1 MINNN
6 GVSQNYIRV
15 SFPYKNTFNKL
26 IWDYITQLSAQLN
39 NINLAKSLSA
49 PEASIDNVMYV
60 VLDDREPE
68 MGGGPTVNM
77 LVSLAH
83 LVGEDMY
90 EPYCDAW
97 TTMFNAKA
105 SGKQELA
112 HDRVHIFS
120 FDIKKYNSVM
130 SFSAEYQSRDT
141 ICFFA
146 DVHTN
151 KLYYEVSPNNFVD
164 LSPLTVSRETA
175 DYIRGS
181 FEKYKTFLDT
191 PLDEPA
197 PGEDNPKRLT
207 VESVDKNSF
216 LMPFMAYKDF
226 MNFATYSKFNRS
238 AIVTESDGTTFFYNS
253 LVKDGEVRF
262 FSKNILRKDK
272 FIVRKTNIGVPPA
285 IWQVLAILQHFKTWD
300 NLDYYRDD
308 DRCIGDL
315 VFDKTSPRIS
325 SVVHLFKPVDMSEVV
340 KEPDLSGY
348 AYVGHIHSNELFR
361 LNKLYSNANR
371 TCFFDFSTQTI
382 TGNNYVFND
391 EKLENKTIELSKPME
406 AALPLKITFTEAKHY
421 YGSDLSQKNFYA
433 HFHTDGIRVMLERW
447 SGDDTRMECRV
458 IFNHDM
464 SRSNQKL
471 TI

>member
-1 MINNN
+1 MINND
-6 GVSQNYIRV
+6 GTKKNYIKV
-15 SFPYKNTFNKL
+15 SFRYKNCFNKL
-26 IWDYITQLSAQLN
+26 IWDYISQLSAQLN
-39 NINLAKSLSA
+39 NINLAKSLDA
-49 PEASIDNVMYV
+49 PEADVDNVMFI
-60 VLDDREPE
+60 VLDSKDAS
-68 MGGGPTVNM
+68 VNT

-83 LVGEDMY
+83 LVGEDAY

-97 TTMFNAKA
+97 STMSESTMSEALPSSAKPY
-105 SGKQELA
+105 
-112 HDRVHIFS
+112 VFS

-141 ICFFA
+141 ISFFV
-146 DVHTN
+146 DVN
-151 KLYYEVSPNNFVD
+151 AGKLYYEVSVNNYVD
-164 LSPLTVSRETA
+164 LSPIAVSRETR
-175 DYIRGS
+175 DYIMES
-181 FEKYKTFLDT
+181 YEKYRLWRETPREIPEGSSG
-191 PLDEPA
+191 PLD
-197 PGEDNPKRLT
+197 KLVT

-238 AIVTESDGTTFFYNS
+238 AIVTEEDGVTYFYNS
-253 LVKDGEVRF
+253 LIKGDEVRY

-272 FIVRKTNIGVPPA
+272 FFVTRTNVGVPPA
-285 IWQVLAILQHFKTWD
+285 LWQVLVILQHFKTWD
-300 NLDYYRDD
+300 NLHLYNN
-308 DRCIGDL
+308 CVADL
-315 VFDKTSPRIS
+315 VFSREKPIASA
-325 SVVHLFKPVDMSEVV
+325 VAHLFSHAPLHDVV

-348 AYVGHIHSNELFR
+348 AFVGHIHSNELFR

-391 EKLENKTIELSKPME
+391 EKLENKTIELSEPID
-406 AALPLKITFTEAKHY
+406 AALPLRITFTELKHY
-421 YGSDLSQKNFYA
+421 LGSDLSQKNFYA
-433 HFHTDGIRVMLERW
+433 HLFTDGVHVMLERW
-447 SGDDTRMECRV
+447 SGDDSRMECRV